1 MQFDTFSLAQK
12 ALQDTPSMFPDG
24 TKVTIDTVKYI
35 VEIGQAASKGSAKTL
50 MLMAVDIPQK
60 HGGRVFDWAGFKK
73 QGIRNSN
80 RNY

>member
-24 TKVTIDTVKYI
+24 TKVTIGKVNYI
-35 VEIGQAASKGSAKTL
+35 VEMGQSASKGSKKML
-50 MLMAVDIPQK
+50 MLTAVDIPQK
-60 HGGRVFDWAGFKK
+60 HGGRVFDWDGFKK
-73 QGIRNSN
+73 RGIRNSN